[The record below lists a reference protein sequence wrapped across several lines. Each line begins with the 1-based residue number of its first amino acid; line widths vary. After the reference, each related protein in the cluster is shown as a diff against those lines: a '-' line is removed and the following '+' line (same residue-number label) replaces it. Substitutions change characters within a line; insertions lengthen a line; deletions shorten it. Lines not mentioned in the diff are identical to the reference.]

1 MVVNCERSDT
11 RDVDNDDRLSPNY
24 RGCNEGYAK
33 VRVDFTITEKI
44 LLDQG
49 LLQDWDIFANLRLTF
64 VSSSNND
71 RLSANTAHPL
81 LALVQARLCVRGG
94 EGGGAVVRGAAMP
107 IRQYSVV
114 AESTLAASLVAVQIH
129 L

>member
-1 MVVNCERSDT
+1 M
-11 RDVDNDDRLSPNY
+11 
-24 RGCNEGYAK
+24 
-33 VRVDFTITEKI
+33 TITEKI

-94 EGGGAVVRGAAMP
+94 EGGEGGVAVGRGAAMP

-114 AESTLAASLVAVQIH
+114 AESTLAASLVAQYRYIYS
-129 L
+129 